1 MWTLSRFLMLLSYFM
16 SPTHKFNIG
25 SWGPGVI
32 RTQFMKNKNLE
43 KQHLLY
49 NKVLAALVQILSGRN
64 ITARQLPPIFWSN
77 WWSNSH
83 IKSIRLPSTLHFP
96 NQKCSHS
103 SEAVGTNFFT
113 NIFSLQTQTYTQL
126 LTRTLG
132 KLYSVWCC
140 KLWYQSEQWTVNSNR
155 EHFESNVW
163 W

>member
-96 NQKCSHS
+96 NQKCSNS
-103 SEAVGTNFFT
+103 SEAVGTFFYEYLLSTDT
-113 NIFSLQTQTYTQL
+113 NLHPAADSYFRQAVLSLMLQI
-126 LTRTLG
+126 
-132 KLYSVWCC
+132 VI
-140 KLWYQSEQWTVNSNR
+140 SEWTVNS
-155 EHFESNVW
+155 
-163 W
+163 

>member
-83 IKSIRLPSTLHFP
+83 IKSIRLPSSLHFP
-96 NQKCSHS
+96 NQKCSNS
-103 SEAVGTNFFT
+103 SESVGTIFYEYLLYTDT
-113 NIFSLQTQTYTQL
+113 NLYPAADLYFSQAVLSLMLQI
-126 LTRTLG
+126 
-132 KLYSVWCC
+132 VI
-140 KLWYQSEQWTVNSNR
+140 SEWTVNS
-155 EHFESNVW
+155 EQGALWE
-163 W
+163 